1 MSPLIGVWHETVD
14 RLTPVQQAERAGFL
28 DLPPTRD
35 AHAGAH
41 AQVRAFRQIELQQP
55 TGAPAAGPLRVAA
68 WNLERCYNV
77 EKSAAVL
84 RREGAELVLLSE
96 VDNGMARTGQRHTSR
111 DVAAELGMNY
121 AFGVEFLELELGAEV
136 ELEFCKDDFNRHGFH
151 LDV

>member
-68 WNLERCYNV
+68 WNLERCLYPAA
-77 EKSAAVL
+77 SARVL
-84 RREGAELVLLSE
+84 QRNCVDLALLTEMDIVVL
-96 VDNGMARTGQRHTSR
+96 RTGQVHTIGR
-111 DVAAELGMNY
+111 VAAQLGQGYCY
-121 AFGVEFLELELGAEV
+121 ALEFLELV
-136 ELEFCKDDFNRHGFH
+136 PMPPPPDFPRNGSTNT
-151 LDV
+151 D